1 VSEQSTTAGAVRRRR
16 RAQPDPKTLAAVLAR
31 VSDAVLTTDRDLNV
45 EYLNH
50 AAERLFE
57 VRLEDVAG
65 CPALELFVHPDT
77 RAEATGWARRVLAGA
92 PLDARLA
99 KLQRSDGSVFD
110 GELSLFPVPDPLGVR
125 VRAGFVVRDVTDRL
139 VAEGRAAM
147 LHSVVDAAAEG
158 IVGIDERGYIAFFSP
173 AAERIYGWE
182 EAEAVGRP
190 VTMLAPEHHR
200 ADIAAIGDELRAGH
214 AVRGEMSALRKD
226 GSQLDVHLTA
236 SPIRGPGGRYAGAT
250 LVVGDL
256 SPRRRAEREA
266 HRSRELL
273 QRVIDNAPNVIVFK
287 DVEGRCVLINERGSQ
302 ELHGRHP
309 AAVIG
314 CRDDELFP
322 GQYAAE
328 LRAQD
333 EAVLAAGKPLTFA
346 HELPAATGEVRS
358 YLTMRFPLA
367 GPSGEPNGVG
377 AIKIDVTEMRRAQQA
392 ALQLAALVQSAP
404 DAILTVDPDG
414 RIATWN
420 PGATAMFGLT
430 AEEAVGRSYEETLV
444 PPSDREASRERDTQL
459 HRTMLFRAPRL
470 RADGSV
476 FPAQISVAPLTGADG
491 APAGVLAIV
500 RDITDLVDAE
510 RELRERAEQLER
522 SNMDLERFAYAAS
535 HDLQEPL
542 LTMKL
547 AATAVVASAG
557 ERLDDDERALLAQVD
572 EGAARLSA
580 QVRGLMDS
588 ARVALD
594 SVQAEPVPL
603 ETAVQDALDALR
615 AGADA
620 AGAQIEVRRPL
631 PSATVPRPVVSLV
644 MQNLI
649 ANAIKYRRPD
659 VPPRIVVAGTRA
671 DGKVE
676 VSVSDNGIGLAET
689 DSERIFRVFARAQT
703 SVPGTG
709 MGLAIVRRML
719 ERHGGTI
726 AAESPGP
733 GRGSRFIVRLPA

>member
-1 VSEQSTTAGAVRRRR
+1 VSEQSTTAGAVQRRR

-57 VRLEDVAG
+57 VRLQDVAG
-65 CPALELFVHPDT
+65 CPALDLFVHPDT
-77 RAEATGWARRVLAGA
+77 RAEARGWARRVIAGVPLA
-92 PLDARLA
+92 PRLA
-99 KLQRSDGSVFD
+99 KLQRCDGSVFD
-110 GELSLFPVPDPLGVR
+110 GELSLFPVPDPLGAR

-139 VAEGRAAM
+139 AAERRAAT
-147 LHSVVDAAAEG
+147 LHSVVSAAGEG
-158 IVGIDERGYIAFFSP
+158 IVGVDERGDIAFFSP
-173 AAERIYGWE
+173 AAERIYGWQQ
-182 EAEAVGRP
+182 AEVVGRP
-190 VTMLAPEHHR
+190 TTILAPEHQR
-200 ADIAAIGDELRAGH
+200 GDVAAIGDELRAGH

-226 GSQLDVHLTA
+226 GSELEVYLTA
-236 SPIRGPGGRYAGAT
+236 SPIPGPGGRYAGAT
-250 LVVGDL
+250 LIVGDL
-256 SPRRRAEREA
+256 SARRRAEREA

-302 ELHGRHP
+302 DLHGRAP
-309 AAVIG
+309 ADVIG
-314 CRDDELFP
+314 CRDDDLFP
-322 GQYAAE
+322 APYADE

-333 EAVLAAGKPLTFA
+333 EAVLEAGEPLTFE
-346 HELPAATGEVRS
+346 HELPTATGEVRTF
-358 YLTMRFPLA
+358 LTTRFPLA
-367 GPSGEPNGVG
+367 GPAGEPNGVG
-377 AIKIDVTEMRRAQQA
+377 AMKVDVTEIRRAREA
-392 ALQLAALVQSAP
+392 ALQFAALVQSAP

-430 AEEAVGRSYEETLV
+430 AEEAIGRSYEETLV
-444 PPSDREASRERDTQL
+444 PPGDREPTRARRADPGKTL
-459 HRTMLFRAPRL
+459 LFRAPRM

-476 FPAQISVAPLTGADG
+476 FPAQLSVAPLTGADG
-491 APAGVLAIV
+491 ELTGVLAIV

-542 LTMKL
+542 VTMKL
-547 AATAVVASAG
+547 AASAVAVSAG
-557 ERLDDDERALLAQVD
+557 ERLDADERALLAQID
-572 EGAARLSA
+572 DGATRLSA
-580 QVRGLMDS
+580 QIRGLMDS

-615 AGADA
+615 AGAEAADA
-620 AGAQIEVRRPL
+620 HIEVRRPL
-631 PSATVPRPVVSLV
+631 PTATVPRPVVSLV

-659 VPPRIVVAGTRA
+659 VPPHIVVAGARV

-676 VSVSDNGIGLAET
+676 VSVSDNGIGLAEG
-689 DSERIFRVFARAQT
+689 DRQRIFRVFARAQT
-703 SVPGTG
+703 GVPGTG

-719 ERHGGTI
+719 ERHGGTVV
-726 AAESPGP
+726 AESPGP

>member
-1 VSEQSTTAGAVRRRR
+1 VSEQSTTAGAVARRR
-16 RAQPDPKTLAAVLAR
+16 RAQPDPKTLAEVLAR

-65 CPALELFVHPDT
+65 CPALDLFVHPDT
-77 RAEATGWARRVLAGA
+77 RAEARGWARRVIAGL
-92 PLDARLA
+92 PLDSRLA

-110 GELSLFPVPDPLGVR
+110 GELSLFPVPDPLGAR
-125 VRAGFVVRDVTDRL
+125 VRAGFVVRDVSDRL
-139 VAEGRAAM
+139 VDERRSAT
-147 LHSVVDAAAEG
+147 LHSVVDAAAEA
-158 IVGIDERGYIAFFSP
+158 IVGLDEHGDIAFFSP

-182 EAEAVGRP
+182 EAEVVGRP
-190 VTMLAPEHHR
+190 TTLLAPERHR

-226 GSQLDVHLTA
+226 GSELEVHLTA
-236 SPIRGPGGRYAGAT
+236 SPIPGPGGRYAGAT
-250 LVVGDL
+250 LIVGDL

-273 QRVIDNAPNVIVFK
+273 QRIIDNAPNVIVFK
-287 DVEGRCVLINERGSQ
+287 DVEGRCVLINERGSR
-302 ELHGRHP
+302 ELHGEFP

-322 GQYAAE
+322 PHYAAE

-333 EAVLAAGKPLTFA
+333 QAVLASGEPLTFE
-346 HELPAATGEVRS
+346 HELPTATGEVRS
-358 YLTMRFPLA
+358 YLTTRFPLA
-367 GPSGEPNGVG
+367 GPAGEPDGVG
-377 AIKIDVTEMRRAQQA
+377 AIKVDVTEIRRAQEA
-392 ALQLAALVQSAP
+392 AVQLAALVQAAP
-404 DAILTVDPDG
+404 DAILTVDPEG

-430 AEEAVGRSYEETLV
+430 PEQAVGRSYEETLV
-444 PPSDREASRERDTQL
+444 PPGDVEASRARDTQL
-459 HRTMLFRAPRL
+459 DRTMLFRAPRR

-547 AATAVVASAG
+547 AATAVAASAG

-580 QVRGLMDS
+580 QVRELMDS
-588 ARVALD
+588 ARVALG

-615 AGADA
+615 AGAEA
-620 AGAQIEVRRPL
+620 AHAQIEVRRPL
-631 PSATVPRPVVSLV
+631 PAATVPRPVVSLV

-659 VPPRIVVAGTRA
+659 VPPHIVVTATRV
-671 DGKVE
+671 DGKIE
-676 VSVSDNGIGLAET
+676 VSVADNGIGLAEA
-689 DSERIFRVFARAQT
+689 DRERIFRVFARVQT
-703 SVPGTG
+703 GVPGTG

-719 ERHGGTI
+719 ERRGGTI